1 MSGTPRVSI
10 VTATYNRSNL
20 LPLVLDAVCASTVT
34 DWEHIIVGD
43 ACTDDTAAVIAARQ
57 DPRVRFVNL
66 ERNVGEQSGPNN
78 AGLVLA
84 RGAYVAIL
92 NHDDLWMPW
101 HLETALRAIEL
112 AGADMAVT
120 LTLTI
125 NAAGDVRLAGVSP
138 HDRFVS
144 GTYAHASSWVC
155 RRDLVER
162 VGRWRPART
171 LHVAPSTDWIER
183 AHRMRAEIVAVPA
196 VTLVAILSG
205 VRRNS
210 YADRQLGE
218 HARLSA
224 ALRDDPRALVTLL
237 TAAALRLARN
247 EQRLGALLIRAGK
260 VAVAHVAAAI
270 GGHPLGIWY
279 ALRYRRRGGFLD
291 RLRQTRGLTP
301 LPRGE
306 RDE

>member
-1 MSGTPRVSI
+1 MSQTPRVSI

-20 LPLVLDAVCASTVT
+20 LPFVMDAVCASTVT
-34 DWEHIIVGD
+34 EWEHIIVGD
-43 ACTDDTAAVIAARQ
+43 ACTDDTAAVIAARN

-78 AGLVLA
+78 AGLALA

-92 NHDDLWMPW
+92 NHDDLWLPW
-101 HLETALRAIEL
+101 HLETALAAIES

-120 LTLTI
+120 LALTV
-125 NAAGDVRLAGVSP
+125 NAAGEVRLAGVSP

-144 GTYAHASSWVC
+144 GTYAHASSWMC

-162 VGRWRPART
+162 VGPWRPART

-183 AHRMRAEIVAVPA
+183 AHRQRAHIVAVPV
-196 VTLVAILSG
+196 VTLVGILSG
-205 VRRNS
+205 GRKNS
-210 YADRQLGE
+210 YAHRQRSE

-224 ALRDDPRALVTLL
+224 ALRDDPRVLVSLL
-237 TAAALRLARN
+237 TTAALRLARQ
-247 EQRLGALLIRAGK
+247 EQRLGALLGRACK
-260 VAVAHVAAAI
+260 VAASNVARAI
-270 GGHPLGIWY
+270 GVHPLGVWY
-279 ALRYRRRGGFLD
+279 AVRYRRRGGFLD
-291 RLRQTRGLTP
+291 QLRQTRGLTP